1 MWFDSTP
8 YSTIFMKNRGYS
20 LIEVT
25 LSIALVTMFLTVFIV
40 NMTTTS
46 TFAKVQLDTK
56 IENYV
61 SLNKYVKYNSQL
73 TGKISKVLIIS
84 NKLEAVI
91 EDDDGEYNNIFSL
104 QSQVDDINEDTTF
117 GNVDMDIITYFPDG
131 YMETEGILSII
142 IDETNNVFIDIDE
155 WSGEVSIIYTNKVE
169 DDIVE
174 EFNNF

>member
-1 MWFDSTP
+1 
-8 YSTIFMKNRGYS
+8 MKNRGYS

-40 NMTTTS
+40 NMTTS

-73 TGKISKVLIIS
+73 TGKISKVLVIS

-91 EDDDGEYNNIFSL
+91 EDDAGEYNNIFSL

-117 GNVDMDIITYFPDG
+117 GNVDMDLITYFPDG
-131 YMETEGILSII
+131 CMETEGILSII

-155 WSGEVSIIYTNKVE
+155 WSGEVGITYSSNKIE
-169 DDIVE
+169 DYE
-174 EFNNF
+174 SF